1 MSSRPARWAPGGGCA
16 PEVALDTAAGG
27 APPCERGLEDK
38 RVQAAVGAGGAD
50 VDAQLG
56 SRFRFGHRG
65 PLVRMRAHL
74 AHCMYLQQ
82 QSLSLVA
89 MARYALIIFHTTRA
103 SPTLDRRRDS
113 LVGSHQPGYDTDDRG
128 EIDEPRGPQS
138 PALSRTLTQATT
150 AAPHC
155 SLSGRRRRLG
165 VLNLLHLDLLA
176 HELVH
181 VDHYALLLHIHED
194 E

>member
-1 MSSRPARWAPGGGCA
+1 
-16 PEVALDTAAGG
+16 
-27 APPCERGLEDK
+27 
-38 RVQAAVGAGGAD
+38 
-50 VDAQLG
+50 
-56 SRFRFGHRG
+56 
-65 PLVRMRAHL
+65 
-74 AHCMYLQQ
+74 MYLQQ

>member
-1 MSSRPARWAPGGGCA
+1 
-16 PEVALDTAAGG
+16 
-27 APPCERGLEDK
+27 
-38 RVQAAVGAGGAD
+38 
-50 VDAQLG
+50 
-56 SRFRFGHRG
+56 
-65 PLVRMRAHL
+65 
-74 AHCMYLQQ
+74 
-82 QSLSLVA
+82 

-113 LVGSHQPGYDTDDRG
+113 LAGSHQPGYTDTSRREG
-128 EIDEPRGPQS
+128 RRGPQS